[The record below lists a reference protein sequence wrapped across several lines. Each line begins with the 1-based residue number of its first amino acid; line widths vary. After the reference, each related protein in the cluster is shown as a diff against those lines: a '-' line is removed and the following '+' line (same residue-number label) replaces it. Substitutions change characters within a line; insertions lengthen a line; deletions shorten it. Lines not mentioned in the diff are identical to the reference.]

1 MLIYINTLMKDIIV
15 LLCKIKVLGTYH
27 HVKWQLNMH
36 DMIEDVLAGNC
47 AMFVTSV

>member
-1 MLIYINTLMKDIIV
+1 MLIYINTLMKDIIG